1 MNSTQLARFERK
13 ALLLARSEAGRSALA
28 GAGDDWLA
36 HTATL
41 DRTVTFV
48 AEHRTPILLGTGALL
63 MYLARGKSR
72 PRRRDGR
79 DPQDKRGSGKAG
91 QEPSTAGWL
100 ARLMIVLRLART
112 LQTVARHL
120 PRPHPRVVASG
131 SQPTPAAPRGL
142 G

>member
-1 MNSTQLARFERK
+1 MKPAQLARFERR
-13 ALLLARSEAGRSALA
+13 ARLLARSEAGRSALA
-28 GAGDDWLA
+28 EAGDDWLA
-36 HTATL
+36 HTATV

-63 MYLARGKSR
+63 LYLARGKPK
-72 PRRRDGR
+72 PRRRPGREDRAGR
-79 DPQDKRGSGKAG
+79 D
-91 QEPSTAGWL
+91 EPSAAGWL

-120 PRPHPRVVASG
+120 PRPHPRAVASV
-131 SQPTPAAPRGL
+131 SRPRPDAPRGL